1 MSNILIFDQSGGKE
15 IMTTVFHGIDRHK
28 RYFTIP
34 VLNRKGEE
42 VDFRTRC
49 YGLKEFIGESRL

>member
-1 MSNILIFDQSGGKE
+1 
-15 IMTTVFHGIDRHK
+15 MTTVFHGIDRHK